1 MGYPGSTL
9 KNETYADLSHLAA
22 VGMVSLFLHL
32 GSNGLTAEIVEGQ
45 MKDLVDLLNE
55 LIHGWPLSLQIAMF
69 VVGLAA
75 GVFCLVKFC
84 DIFVD
89 SSSAIAKKLKV
100 SPLIIGLTIV
110 AMGTSLPELAVS
122 VSDSISA
129 IGKQATTEFAIGNVV
144 GSNICN
150 ILLVLGFS
158 VVFTPIVVKKSICRR
173 EMPIL
178 LGVTALTVLFV
189 CLFGL
194 NSPTGDLAITRWEG
208 IVLAVLIIA
217 YIAYLVIMAKRHPE
231 ELDEAEDVKDMAWW
245 KAILFVILGAAGIIL
260 GGQFVVFGAKGI
272 ALNGATALG
281 ADEGMTSSLVSLT
294 IVAVGTSLPELVT
307 STIAAKKGQ
316 NELALGNVIGSNIFN
331 SLFVLGISATVN
343 PLTTGN
349 QVLVDV
355 FVMMGVTALLFV
367 FSLSGKLRKAH
378 GWVLLGCY
386 LLYLV
391 YLILRTLLGWSF

>member
-1 MGYPGSTL
+1 MVEFLDGL
-9 KNETYADLSHLAA
+9 IADWHVGVQVA
-22 VGMVSLFLHL
+22 VY
-32 GSNGLTAEIVEGQ
+32 
-45 MKDLVDLLNE
+45 
-55 LIHGWPLSLQIAMF
+55 
-69 VVGLAA
+69 VVGLAL

-129 IGKQATTEFAIGNVV
+129 IGSVDANANVAIGNVV

-158 VVFTPIVVKKSICRR
+158 VVFTPIIVKKNVCKR
-173 EMPIL
+173 ELPIL
-178 LGVTALTVLFV
+178 LGVTAIAVIFV
-189 CLFGL
+189 CLFGMH
-194 NSPTGDLAITRWEG
+194 SVTGDFAITRWEG
-208 IVLAVLIIA
+208 IILVVLIVA
-217 YIAYLVIMAKRHPE
+217 YIVYLVIRAKRHPE
-231 ELDEAEDVKDMAWW
+231 ELDEADEVKDMAWW
-245 KAILFVILGAAGIIL
+245 KAILLVIVGAAGIIL
-260 GGQFVVFGAKGI
+260 GGQFVVFGAKGL
-272 ALNGATALG
+272 ALQGAYALHVDKDL
-281 ADEGMTSSLVSLT
+281 AESLVGLT

-331 SLFVLGISATVN
+331 MLFVLGISATVN
-343 PLTTGN
+343 PLTTGS

-355 FVMMGVTALLFV
+355 FFMLAITVLLFV
-367 FSLSGKLRKAH
+367 FCLRGKLNRVH
-378 GWVLLGCY
+378 GFVLLGLY
-386 LLYLV
+386 VLYLV
-391 YLILRTLLGWSF
+391 YLVLRTLLGWSF

>member
-1 MGYPGSTL
+1 MVEFFDGL
-9 KNETYADLSHLAA
+9 IADWH
-22 VGMVSLFLHL
+22 VGVKVALY
-32 GSNGLTAEIVEGQ
+32 
-45 MKDLVDLLNE
+45 
-55 LIHGWPLSLQIAMF
+55 
-69 VVGLAA
+69 VVGLAL

-129 IGKQATTEFAIGNVV
+129 IGATDANTNVAIGNVV

-158 VVFTPIVVKKSICRR
+158 VVFTPIIVKKSVCKR

-189 CLFGL
+189 CLFGIH
-194 NSPTGDLAITRWEG
+194 SATGDFAITRWEG
-208 IVLAVLIIA
+208 VILVVLIVA
-217 YIAYLVIMAKRHPE
+217 YITYLVVIAKRHPE
-231 ELDEAEDVKDMAWW
+231 ELDDADEVKDMAWW

-260 GGQFVVFGAKGI
+260 GGQFVVFGAKGL
-272 ALNGATALG
+272 ALQGATALNVDKDL
-281 ADEGMTSSLVSLT
+281 AESLVGLT

-331 SLFVLGISATVN
+331 MLFVLGISATVN
-343 PLTTGN
+343 PLTTGS

-355 FVMMGVTALLFV
+355 FFMLAITVLLFV
-367 FSLSGKLRKAH
+367 FCLRGKLRKVH
-378 GWVLLGCY
+378 GFVLLGLY
-386 LLYLV
+386 TVYLV
-391 YLILRTLLGWSF
+391 YLVLRTILGWSF